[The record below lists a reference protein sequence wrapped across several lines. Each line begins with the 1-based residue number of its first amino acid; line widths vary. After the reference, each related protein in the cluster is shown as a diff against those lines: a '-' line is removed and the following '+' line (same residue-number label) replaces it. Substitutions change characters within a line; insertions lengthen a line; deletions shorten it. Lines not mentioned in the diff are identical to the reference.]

1 MQVWDVIV
9 VGAGPA
15 GCATAYDLAT
25 SGRSVL
31 LLDRC
36 DFPRPKA
43 CAGGVTVKAVRA
55 LRYSIT
61 PVVVATVCR
70 IQVSKNLE
78 HSANLDSSKPV
89 CVMTVRGDLDAFCLN
104 QTIGAGAEF
113 RRIAQIHNV
122 RELPDSVVLSTAEG
136 NLQARFLIGADGAN
150 SQVRRLMSDATWFR
164 AGFALEAQVAS
175 SHHASDMHLDF
186 GVVPDG
192 YGWVFPKDG
201 HLNVGLYS
209 ESQQQKITRS
219 TLAEYI
225 QKKLGTPKFY
235 GVIGQ
240 YLGMG
245 GRGNPHSH
253 RRVLLVGD
261 AAGLVDPLTGER
273 IYHAIVS
280 GQAAAR
286 AVNSELTHCGRAID
300 TLQTELREVYLDL
313 ALSQRVA
320 RRFYGNLDWGYN
332 ALTSPLVRSVAVR
345 TYVQGLNLGRALKR
359 YSFIAPYLSPAR
371 DNRFSSS
378 GSSLI
383 TGRNSGTANLPTT

>member
-1 MQVWDVIV
+1 MGGSVSRSMQAWDVIV

-15 GCATAYDLAT
+15 GCAAAYDLTT
-25 SGRSVL
+25 SGKSVL

-36 DFPRPKA
+36 RFPRPKA
-43 CAGGVTVKAVRA
+43 CAGGVTIKAVRA
-55 LRYSIT
+55 FRYSIT

-78 HSANLDSSKPV
+78 HSANLNSSTPL
-89 CVMTVRGDLDAFCLN
+89 CLMTVREDLDAFCLR

-113 RRIAQIHNV
+113 RRIGQIHEV
-122 RELPDSVVLSTAEG
+122 CELPDSVVLSTAEG
-136 NLQARFLIGADGAN
+136 DMQARFVIGADGAN
-150 SQVRRLMSDATWFR
+150 SQVRRLMGDAAWFH

-175 SHHASDMHLDF
+175 QHHASSMHLDF
-186 GVVPDG
+186 GVVRDG

-209 ESQQQKITRS
+209 ESQQHKITRD

-225 QKKLGTPKFY
+225 QKKLGTHKFNCL
-235 GVIGQ
+235 IGQ

-245 GRGNPHSH
+245 GRGNRHRH

-261 AAGLVDPLTGER
+261 AAGLVDPLTGEG

-286 AVNSELTHCGRAID
+286 AINLELSEGVPTVE
-300 TLQTELREVYLDL
+300 TFQTELREVQFDL
-313 ALSQRVA
+313 GLSKRAA
-320 RRFYGNLDWGYN
+320 RRFYGDLNWGYA
-332 ALTSPLVRSVAVR
+332 ALTSPLVLSVAVR
-345 TYVQGLNLGRALKR
+345 SYLQGLSFGRALKR
-359 YSFIAPYLSPAR
+359 YPFIAPYLSPAR
-371 DNRFSSS
+371 NGHSS
-378 GSSLI
+378 G
-383 TGRNSGTANLPTT
+383 

>member
-1 MQVWDVIV
+1 MQAWDVIV

-15 GCATAYDLAT
+15 GCAAAYDLTT

-36 DFPRPKA
+36 EFPRPKA
-43 CAGGVTVKAVRA
+43 CAGGVTIKAVRA
-55 LRYSIT
+55 LRYAIT

-78 HSANLDSSKPV
+78 HSATLNTSKPV
-89 CVMTVRGDLDAFCLN
+89 CLMTVREDLDAFCLR
-104 QTIGAGAEF
+104 QTIGVGAEF
-113 RRIAQIHNV
+113 RKIAPIHEV

-136 NLQARFLIGADGAN
+136 DLQARFLIGADGAN
-150 SQVRRLMSDATWFR
+150 SQVRRLMGDATWFR
-164 AGFALEAQVAS
+164 AGFALEAQVTS
-175 SHHASDMHLDF
+175 SHHSSNMHLDF
-186 GVVPDG
+186 GVVRDG

-209 ESQQQKITRS
+209 ESQQHKITRS

-225 QKKLGTPKFY
+225 QKKLGTHKFDC
-235 GVIGQ
+235 VMGQ

-245 GRGNPHSH
+245 GRGNRYTH

-261 AAGLVDPLTGER
+261 AAGLVDPLTGEG

-286 AVNSELTHCGRAID
+286 AINSELTQGVP
-300 TLQTELREVYLDL
+300 TVETFQTEMREVQLDL
-313 ALSQRVA
+313 GLSKRA
-320 RRFYGNLDWGYN
+320 AKRFYGNLDWGYA
-332 ALTSPLVRSVAVR
+332 ALTSPLVRSVALR
-345 TYVQGLNLGRALKR
+345 TYLQGLNFGPALKR
-359 YSFIAPYLSPAR
+359 YSFIAPYLSPPR
-371 DNRFSSS
+371 DSRSY
-378 GSSLI
+378 
-383 TGRNSGTANLPTT
+383 R

>member
-1 MQVWDVIV
+1 MQAWDVIV

-15 GCATAYDLAT
+15 GCAAAYDLTT
-25 SGRSVL
+25 SGKSVL

-36 DFPRPKA
+36 KFPRPKA
-43 CAGGVTVKAVRA
+43 CAGGVTIKAARV
-55 LRYSIT
+55 LRYSIM

-78 HSANLDSSKPV
+78 HSGTFNSSKPV
-89 CVMTVRGDLDAFCLN
+89 CLMTVREDLDAFCLR

-113 RRIAQIHNV
+113 RRIGQIQEV
-122 RELPDSVVLSTAEG
+122 RELSDKVVLSAAEG
-136 NLQARFLIGADGAN
+136 DLEARFLIGADGAN
-150 SQVRRLMSDATWFR
+150 SQVRRLMGDAAWFH

-175 SHHASDMHLDF
+175 SHHASSMHLDF
-186 GVVPDG
+186 GVVRDG

-209 ESQQQKITRS
+209 ESQRHNITRS
-219 TLAEYI
+219 VLAEYV
-225 QKKLGTPKFY
+225 QKKLGTDKFDCL
-235 GVIGQ
+235 IGQ

-245 GRGNPHSH
+245 GRGNRHRH

-261 AAGLVDPLTGER
+261 AAGLVDPLTGEG

-286 AVNSELTHCGRAID
+286 AINSELTEGVPTVETFR
-300 TLQTELREVYLDL
+300 TELREVQVDL
-313 ALSQRVA
+313 GLSKRA
-320 RRFYGNLDWGYN
+320 ANRFYGNLDWGYA

-345 TYVQGLNLGRALKR
+345 TYVQGLNFGRALKR

-371 DNRFSSS
+371 NGPSR
-378 GSSLI
+378 G
-383 TGRNSGTANLPTT
+383 